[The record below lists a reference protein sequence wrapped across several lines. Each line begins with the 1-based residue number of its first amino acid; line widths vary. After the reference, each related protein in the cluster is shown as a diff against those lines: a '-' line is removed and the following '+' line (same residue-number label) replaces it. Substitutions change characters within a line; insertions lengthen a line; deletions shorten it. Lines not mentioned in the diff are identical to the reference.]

1 MRQRFAP
8 PAGESGHP
16 FTSAMQLILRQ
27 TEVLLQRRIPFS
39 PSGWPVEETPALEGL
54 EVIESTWDEWT
65 EAMAHQSR
73 GA

>member
-1 MRQRFAP
+1 
-8 PAGESGHP
+8 
-16 FTSAMQLILRQ
+16 MQLILRQ

-39 PSGWPVEETPALEGL
+39 PSGWPIEDPPALEGL